1 MGEVFGFTLCKPIFL
16 AIMTQHYRMTLN
28 SAITE
33 YQEGIISSFGLLY
46 YYFKIRFAPGWKIRI
61 DPQSICKELGL
72 SKDQFYRALRKIKEK
87 FPQFKFKTISVTVG
101 MMEEQE
107 VAPTATDSANS
118 ATDVVD
124 SPKPVVESTTP
135 VVKSATN
142 TAPKVTRDKQLED
155 SPNFSS
161 SSFQSFLL
169 SLSTKQR
176 ESFLVFG
183 KNLALSLPK
192 PPVLIESWIEKNYLE
207 LAKQCP
213 DVVCLQPNEQQV
225 DYPSHPK
232 YQEWLASWKK
242 YPVPFAVMDSVDGVD
257 ENYQPLKWVF
267 GTASDRDERKA
278 FAAWAKIQ
286 KAEGKI

>member
-1 MGEVFGFTLCKPIFL
+1 
-16 AIMTQHYRMTLN
+16 MTQHYRMTLN
-28 SAITE
+28 SAIAE

-61 DPQSICKELGL
+61 DPQSICSELGL

-87 FPQFKFKTISVTVG
+87 FPQFKFKTISITVG
-101 MMEEQE
+101 MMEEE
-107 VAPTATDSANS
+107 AVALPATDSANS
-118 ATDVVD
+118 TTDVVP
-124 SPKPVVESTTP
+124 SPTQLGESANR

-142 TAPKVTRDKQLED
+142 TNPKVKQDRQSED
-155 SPNFSS
+155 LPNSS
-161 SSFQSFLL
+161 LSSFQSFLL

-176 ESFLVFG
+176 ESFLLFG
-183 KNLALSLPK
+183 KKQALSLPK

-225 DYPSHPK
+225 DWETHPK
-232 YQEWLASWKK
+232 YQEWLELWKK
-242 YPVPFAVMDSVDGVD
+242 YPIPFAVMDLVDGVD

-267 GTASDRDERKA
+267 GDRNDREERKA
-278 FAAWAKIQ
+278 FAAWAKMN
-286 KAEGKI
+286 KILDSRF